1 MFELDGS
8 FAQDGESTVT
18 RLEGRF
24 SVPVKEGTT
33 IADIQKRMGG
43 EDGLLA
49 QVEKQAEAALDGT
62 GVKIWSQGVS
72 MRKGE
77 AIITFRVTI
86 MDFDG
91 FDGLRKALES
101 TFKNL

>member
-8 FAQDGESTVT
+8 FAQDGENTVT
-18 RLEGRF
+18 RLEGRI
-24 SVPVKEGTT
+24 SVPVKKDMT

-49 QVEKQAEAALDGT
+49 QVEKEAEAALDGT
-62 GVKIWSQGVS
+62 GVKVWNQGVA

-77 AIITFRVTI
+77 AIISFRLTV